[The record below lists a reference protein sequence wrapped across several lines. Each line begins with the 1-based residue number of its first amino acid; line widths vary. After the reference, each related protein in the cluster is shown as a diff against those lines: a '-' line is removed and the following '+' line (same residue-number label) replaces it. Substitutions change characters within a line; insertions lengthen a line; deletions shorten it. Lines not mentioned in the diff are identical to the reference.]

1 MIEVHW
7 IIHESF
13 SSLAMAFGIV
23 ASFAIKVWLIF
34 RVCLKKWRIDRGF
47 SAFTNYT
54 SFALST

>member
-23 ASFAIKVWLIF
+23 ALFAIKVWLIL
-34 RVCLKKWRIDRGF
+34 RACKKWRIDRGF
-47 SAFTNYT
+47 SDFTNYT